1 MAAQDPILLNLS
13 GATFLLTAESGGIIQ
28 SFSRNTDRQKIEV
41 YDGAVGYTTGIVY
54 HNPKATYN
62 VRVITTAAT
71 GICAASPGVAL
82 TLANTTTGNGVA
94 AGGIYTD
101 TTALSHNGGSLREFT
116 VTATQ
121 MPGVA

>member
-1 MAAQDPILLNLS
+1 MAAQDPILVGLS

-28 SFSRNTDRQKIEV
+28 SFSRNTDRQRIDV
-41 YDGAVGYTTGIVY
+41 TDHSVGYDTGFVSW
-54 HNPKATYN
+54 NPKANYN

-101 TTALSHNGGSLREFT
+101 TTALSHNGGTLREFT

-121 MPGVA
+121 KPGIA